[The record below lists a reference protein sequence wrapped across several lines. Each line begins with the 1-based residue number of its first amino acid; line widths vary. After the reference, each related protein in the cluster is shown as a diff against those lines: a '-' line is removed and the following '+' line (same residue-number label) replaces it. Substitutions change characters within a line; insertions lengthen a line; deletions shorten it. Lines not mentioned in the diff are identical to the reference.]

1 MVLNGETHTV
11 ELVYAGQEV
20 AVTET
25 STSFYNE
32 RQKVEIDLIKSLE
45 VDEAYGVGNNGEI
58 FDVSFG
64 LYAAEELTAA
74 DGTTIPADGLIE
86 VITLDENGHGKTI
99 SDLPMGSY
107 YVQEISTNSAYLKDD
122 TKYPVVFEYAG
133 QETALVSITANEA
146 KPLKTT

>member
-58 FDVSFG
+58 FDVPLGF
-64 LYAAEELTAA
+64 
-74 DGTTIPADGLIE
+74 
-86 VITLDENGHGKTI
+86 TLRRN
-99 SDLPMGSY
+99 
-107 YVQEISTNSAYLKDD
+107 
-122 TKYPVVFEYAG
+122 
-133 QETALVSITANEA
+133 
-146 KPLKTT
+146 